1 MGADGVDK
9 RIDVIATAIYAGLKV
24 DDLADLELAY
34 APPYGSAKDPVN
46 MTGYVAS
53 NILDKTVEVVDW
65 RDLRDDLNSSKSNL
79 QLLDVRTAQE
89 FEFGSISTARNIDV
103 NHLRQQLGELDVQEP
118 TVVFCQVGIRGIYR
132 I

>member
-1 MGADGVDK
+1 MYTDRQNDNINVPFHSCITHSGSHASYYPGAKQVSIKLLFNTEGQILGAQAVGADGVDK

-53 NILDKTVEVVDW
+53 N
-65 RDLRDDLNSSKSNL
+65 SHC
-79 QLLDVRTAQE
+79 
-89 FEFGSISTARNIDV
+89 G
-103 NHLRQQLGELDVQEP
+103 
-118 TVVFCQVGIRGIYR
+118 
-132 I
+132 